1 MQEACLNLNVT
12 AEILKPFWAR
22 LVLWSIV
29 AGALVLAWLNR
40 FIQDDAF
47 ISFRYALNLV
57 NGHGLVW
64 NPGER
69 TEGYTNFLWTLFM
82 AVPHFLGIGVVQ
94 FAMCLGMAFF
104 LGTLLLTYRTA
115 LEISNSQATALLTLA
130 LLSTNYTFIA
140 YATGGLET
148 QMQTCLLMGCLFFA
162 VMGTREK
169 ASGGMLAGYSVLAG
183 LSILTRLDSAVYLIP
198 ITLLL
203 FWSIL
208 RRGSRSEQISRLM
221 LLCLPAV
228 LLVLPW
234 FLWKISYY
242 GDIVPNTFYAKFN
255 SQTSM
260 IRGAQYLFSFY
271 AAYWLLPFVIL
282 LPFSLRFILERSP
295 RHILPITVAILLWC
309 SYVVFVGG
317 DFMEFRILVPIIPLL
332 MMLIAWLI
340 VEFVRQMEIRYAL
353 VLLVI
358 AGSVYHAVT
367 FEMNNRIGYESI
379 SFLEK
384 HLTPEGGNWI
394 NMGRALAKE
403 FNAGS
408 EVTVATGASGAIPYY
423 SGLRAVDLYGLTD
436 EHIAKYGVPWTS
448 VPGHQRRAELT
459 YLVSRDVNLVI
470 GGMRRTPGNES
481 RVHSYEE
488 MRGWHAVIH
497 SPRDIP
503 PDSCLIE
510 IPTPDGRTFFAWYI
524 VKNPTIDK
532 AIETGKWLVHPVAP

>member
-1 MQEACLNLNVT
+1 MNLST
-12 AEILKPFWAR
+12 PAEIPKPFWPR
-22 LVLWSIV
+22 LAFWFIV
-29 AGALVLAWLNR
+29 AGALVLAWMNR

-57 NGHGLVW
+57 KGHGLVW

-69 TEGYTNFLWTLFM
+69 IEGYTNFLWTLFM
-82 AVPHFLGIGVVQ
+82 AIPHFMGTDVVQ
-94 FAMCLGMAFF
+94 FATWLGMAFF

-115 LEISNSQATALLTLA
+115 LEISNSQATALLTLV
-130 LLSTNYTFIA
+130 LLSTNYTFSA

-148 QMQTCLLMGCLFFA
+148 QMQTCLLMGCVLLA
-162 VMGTREK
+162 MVGTRKK
-169 ASGGMLAGYSVLAG
+169 AGGGMLAGYSVLAG

-198 ITLLL
+198 VTLML
-203 FWSIL
+203 FRSISG
-208 RRGSRSEQISRLM
+208 RGSRSEQISRIV

-234 FLWKISYY
+234 FLWKLSYY

-255 SQTSM
+255 TQTSM
-260 IRGAQYLFSFY
+260 VRGAQYLFSFY

-295 RHILPITVAILLWC
+295 RHILPITVVILLW
-309 SYVVFVGG
+309 SGYVVFVGG

-332 MMLIAWLI
+332 MMFIAWLI

-358 AGSVYHAVT
+358 TGSAYHAIT
-367 FEMNNRIGYESI
+367 FEMNGKIGYESI

-384 HLTPEGGNWI
+384 HLTPDGGNWI
-394 NMGRALAKE
+394 DMGRALAKE
-403 FNAGS
+403 FNADS
-408 EVTVATGASGAIPYY
+408 DVAIATGASGAIPYY

-448 VPGHQRRAELT
+448 VPGHQKRAELT

-481 RVHSYEE
+481 RVHSYQE
-488 MRGWHAVIH
+488 MRGWHAIIH

-510 IPTPDGRTFFAWYI
+510 IPTSDGRTFFAWYV

-532 AIETGKWLVHPVAP
+532 AIETKKWLVHPVARQ